1 MQGTSLMRWPIFSEL
16 TTGHRAVLSLPVV
29 AASAVL
35 YWLSSIPDLSTPD
48 LGFSWQDKIYH
59 AIAYFV
65 YGIAVQLAVV
75 AWSRTSTP
83 NRLEAVVVVLIGSL
97 YGLSDEI
104 HQTFVI
110 GRDGSLADLVADVVG
125 VTLSLLLLPTVRRSL
140 LHRSPSYRS

>member
-1 MQGTSLMRWPIFSEL
+1 MVRWPIFSEL
-16 TTGHRAVLSLPVV
+16 TPTHRVALTVPVI

-35 YWLSSIPDLSTPD
+35 FWLSSIPDLSTPD

-75 AWSRTSTP
+75 AWSRASTP
-83 NRLEAVVVVLIGSL
+83 NRLEAVIIVLIGSL

-104 HQTFVI
+104 HQTFVV

-125 VTLSLLLLPTVRRSL
+125 VTLSLVLLPTVRRSL
-140 LHRSPSYRS
+140 LPRSPSYRS